1 MERPR
6 REDPIHYCPQSGVG
20 PYWSVTKLQ
29 DLVPEVIRWQTPLAY
44 MRRTALHDIKIAG
57 KPINKGEKV
66 AMWYVSGNRDEDM
79 CENADELQIERKNA
93 RSHISFG
100 FRHSPLPR
108 PAACR
113 IAATHHLARNPQ
125 ALSRNRGSRRAE
137 VYLFEFRPR
146 LRHAASAGSRIA
158 PATLRNMSV

>member
-29 DLVPEVIRWQTPLAY
+29 NLVPEVIRWRTPLAY
-44 MRRTALHDIKIAG
+44 MRRTALNDIKIAS

-66 AMWYVSGNRDEDM
+66 VMWYLSGNRDEDM

-100 FRHSPLPR
+100 FGIHHCLGLRLGELQLPITWQEILKR
-108 PAACR
+108 FPA
-113 IAATHHLARNPQ
+113 I
-125 ALSRNRGSRRAE
+125 E
-137 VYLFEFRPR
+137 VVDEPKFTSSNFV
-146 LRHAASAGSRIA
+146 HAYDMLPVRVPG
-158 PATLRNMSV
+158 